1 MNKVEKLIDDEVNK
15 YRKYQEDK
23 ENQTKLK
30 LFMYLLDGESYTEF
44 AEWLEKMWSKSY
56 KSKMDESKKKL
67 EKLVDDLNEVV
78 VEGETKNFFE
88 LVDYKRIEDITHD
101 FTKDVLKYYKKRQEI
116 AKKVPDKAEY
126 LKEFVE
132 TYDKYM
138 ANVPYFHNG
147 KVYSWHTLSDYT
159 TMIFNTNLT
168 RSGWNRTLTDAELT
182 GNTLLYVPAHPFAC
196 PRCME
201 WQGRYYSSKRNDIYQ
216 YIGDAFEGG
225 LGHPNCKHVAIIAQ
239 KTIQMQN
246 NTYDSPEW
254 VEKYKTQQKIM
265 AVEREKEK
273 LRTNLSIYQK
283 IGDQTQIDLTK
294 AKIKKLNEKNRE
306 LKASI

>member
-15 YRKYQEDK
+15 YRKSQEDK

-101 FTKDVLKYYKKRQEI
+101 FTNDVLKYYKKRQEI

-138 ANVPYFHNG
+138 ANVPYFHDG
-147 KVYSWHTLSDYT
+147 KV
-159 TMIFNTNLT
+159 
-168 RSGWNRTLTDAELT
+168 
-182 GNTLLYVPAHPFAC
+182 
-196 PRCME
+196 
-201 WQGRYYSSKRNDIYQ
+201 
-216 YIGDAFEGG
+216 
-225 LGHPNCKHVAIIAQ
+225 
-239 KTIQMQN
+239 
-246 NTYDSPEW
+246 
-254 VEKYKTQQKIM
+254 
-265 AVEREKEK
+265 
-273 LRTNLSIYQK
+273 
-283 IGDQTQIDLTK
+283 
-294 AKIKKLNEKNRE
+294 
-306 LKASI
+306 